1 MAAVWPAVSSAQ
13 HPGADSFHGLRG
25 ASHGPTVVRVAEAQ
39 IRPRALKRPTL
50 APSTGSTSLHV
61 SVTRRTPDWVGGVRH
76 APQWL
81 YKPFCDAAL
90 AWCGKSR
97 SAVTRRRG
105 LRPAPEA
112 VSVSLIGVWEA
123 GDDATRQHCGVQCKH
138 SSYRAKP
145 SQADCCRAALPATC
159 LNQAIASLAE
169 QCSRSNRIKQP

>member
-25 ASHGPTVVRVAEAQ
+25 TGQRADCPARRRGPDSSEGVEAAHSGTV
-39 IRPRALKRPTL
+39 
-50 APSTGSTSLHV
+50 APSTGSASLHV
-61 SVTRRTPDWVGGVRH
+61 SVTRRTPDWVGCVRH
-76 APQWL
+76 ALQWL
-81 YKPFCDAAL
+81 YEPFCDAAL

-123 GDDATRQHCGVQCKH
+123 GDDATRHHWK
-138 SSYRAKP
+138 K
-145 SQADCCRAALPATC
+145 AALWLTTILLKLRPP
-159 LNQAIASLAE
+159 N
-169 QCSRSNRIKQP
+169 